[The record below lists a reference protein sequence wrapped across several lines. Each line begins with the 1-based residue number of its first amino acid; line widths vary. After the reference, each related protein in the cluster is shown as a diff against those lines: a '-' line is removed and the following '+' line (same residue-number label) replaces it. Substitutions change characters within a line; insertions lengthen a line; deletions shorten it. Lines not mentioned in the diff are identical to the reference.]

1 MRVRIGSLAS
11 CRGAAGAIGL
21 LLATSIPSFA
31 AQHDGGAG
39 LVAGDAIELDAT
51 VKAVDKETRSVTLEA
66 ETGRTVTVKAG
77 PEVKNF
83 DQIEVGD
90 KVEVDYVE
98 ALALHVEKAGGSPMA
113 EVGAAIEKALPGQ
126 KPAVA
131 VAGTVEIK
139 AKMTAIDKEKRTVTL
154 QGPEGNA
161 RTIKVD
167 PKVKRFDELAVG
179 DDVVAR
185 YTEAIAIAVKKP

>member
-1 MRVRIGSLAS
+1 MRVRTVSVAAAVALAL
-11 CRGAAGAIGL
+11 AARPL
-21 LLATSIPSFA
+21 SA

-39 LVAGDAIELDAT
+39 LVAGDAVQLEAT

-66 ETGRTVTVKAG
+66 ETGRTVTLKAG

-83 DQIEVGD
+83 DQIQVGD
-90 KVEVDYVE
+90 KVQVDYVE
-98 ALALHVEKAGGSPMA
+98 ALAIHVEKAGGSPMA

-139 AKMTAIDKEKRTVTL
+139 AKVTAIDKGKRTVTL
-154 QGPEGNA
+154 KGPEGNE
-161 RTIKVD
+161 RTVKVD

-179 DDVVAR
+179 DDVVVR

>member
-1 MRVRIGSLAS
+1 MRVRIASLVAVAALVLAAS
-11 CRGAAGAIGL
+11 
-21 LLATSIPSFA
+21 TTTSFA
-31 AQHDGGAG
+31 AQHEGGAG
-39 LVAGDAIELDAT
+39 LVAADAIELEAT
-51 VKAVDKETRSVTLEA
+51 VKGIDKETRSVTLEA

-83 DQIEVGD
+83 DQIAVGD

-113 EVGAAIEKALPGQ
+113 EVGAAIERALPGE

-131 VAGTVEIK
+131 VAGTVEIR
-139 AKMTAIDKEKRTVTL
+139 AKVTAIDKKDRTVSL
-154 QGPEGNA
+154 QGPEGNT

>member
-1 MRVRIGSLAS
+1 MRLRRGSLTAVF
-11 CRGAAGAIGL
+11 GLTLAAAVPVL
-21 LLATSIPSFA
+21 A
-31 AQHDGGAG
+31 AQHEGGAG
-39 LVAGDAIELDAT
+39 LVAGDAVELEAT
-51 VKAVDKETRSVTLEA
+51 VKAIDKQTRSVTLEA
-66 ETGRTVTVKAG
+66 ETDRTVTVKAG

-90 KVEVDYVE
+90 KVEVDYIE
-98 ALALHVEKAGGSPMA
+98 ALAIHVEKAGGTPMA
-113 EVGAAIEKALPGQ
+113 ELGAAIEKALPGE

-131 VAGTVEIK
+131 IAGTAEIK
-139 AKMTAIDKEKRTVTL
+139 AKVTAIDKAKRTVTL
-154 QGPEGNA
+154 EGPEGNE

-179 DDVVAR
+179 DDVVVR

>member
-1 MRVRIGSLAS
+1 MRARIARLTTVATLVF
-11 CRGAAGAIGL
+11 AAAL
-21 LLATSIPSFA
+21 TAFA
-31 AQHDGGAG
+31 AQHEGGAG

-66 ETGRTVTVKAG
+66 ETGKTVTVKAG

-83 DQIEVGD
+83 DQIAVGD

-98 ALALHVEKAGGSPMA
+98 ALAIHVEKAGGSPMA

-126 KPAVA
+126 KPSVA
-131 VAGTVEIK
+131 VAGTVEIR
-139 AKMTAIDKEKRTVTL
+139 AKVTAIDKEKRTVTL
-154 QGPEGNA
+154 QGPENT

-179 DDVVAR
+179 DDVIVR

>member
-1 MRVRIGSLAS
+1 MRVRIGSLAFS
-11 CRGAAGAIGL
+11 IGL
-21 LLATSIPSFA
+21 VLATAAPSLT

-39 LVAGDAIELDAT
+39 LVAADAIELEAT
-51 VKAVDKETRSVTLEA
+51 VKALDKGTRSVTLEA
-66 ETGRTVTVKAG
+66 ETGKTVTVKAG

-83 DQIEVGD
+83 DQIAVGD

-98 ALALHVEKAGGSPMA
+98 ALALHVEKTGGSPMA

-126 KPAVA
+126 KPSVA
-131 VAGTVEIK
+131 VAGTVEIR
-139 AKMTAIDKEKRTVTL
+139 AKVTALDKETRTVTL
-154 QGPEGNA
+154 QGPEGNT

-167 PKVKRFDELAVG
+167 PKVKRFDDLAVG

>member
-1 MRVRIGSLAS
+1 MRVRIASRVAIAAMVLAAS
-11 CRGAAGAIGL
+11 
-21 LLATSIPSFA
+21 TTFA
-31 AQHDGGAG
+31 AQHEGGAG
-39 LVAGDAIELDAT
+39 LVAADAIELEAT
-51 VKAVDKETRSVTLEA
+51 VKGIDKETRSVTLEA

-83 DQIEVGD
+83 DQIAVGD
-90 KVEVDYVE
+90 KVEVNYIE

-113 EVGAAIEKALPGQ
+113 EVGAAIEKALPGE

-139 AKMTAIDKEKRTVTL
+139 AKVTALDKKARTVTL
-154 QGPEGNA
+154 QGPEGNTK
-161 RTIKVD
+161 TIKVD

-179 DDVVAR
+179 DDVVVR